1 MTGLLRSCR
10 RSPAREVSENG
21 PHAGP
26 FIRIMARVRTSWR
39 SGLSILGA
47 GSVVLLLSGCAVT
60 SSVPAQ
66 STAPSPT
73 ATPALSATATPAAEH
88 TPAAREEPP
97 AVATEPVAIAA
108 QIAVA
113 ERAVRD
119 RSVTGAA
126 LAWIGHLQQR
136 AYRSLAARPE
146 WRDAFLAGLPA
157 DVRAG
162 ATANLDAPAALRA
175 TVVPPADLPT
185 AWRTGG
191 PAPRHR

>member
-10 RSPAREVSENG
+10 RSPAREVSEERT
-21 PHAGP
+21 ARGP

-157 DVRAG
+157 ECPAVATPNPG
-162 ATANLDAPAALRA
+162 ATADPRA
-175 TVVPPADLPT
+175 TGVPRPDPPT
-185 AWRTGG
+185 AG
-191 PAPRHR
+191 PIRR